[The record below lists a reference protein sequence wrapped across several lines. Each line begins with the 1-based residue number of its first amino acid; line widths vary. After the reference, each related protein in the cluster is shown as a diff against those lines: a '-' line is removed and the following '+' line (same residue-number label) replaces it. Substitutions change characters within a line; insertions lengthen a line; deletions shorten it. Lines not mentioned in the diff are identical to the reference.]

1 MYTDFIKA
9 FEDHIKKTKKDLK
22 KDFQN
27 PLCINSLTF
36 RKTILIEFLK
46 FMFLILSALII
57 FYQGFKI
64 KLLSL
69 PLLKEV
75 IGLKVDINSMKI
87 TFQEELN
94 MSTYKF
100 IVDFI

>member
-1 MYTDFIKA
+1 
-9 FEDHIKKTKKDLK
+9 
-22 KDFQN
+22 
-27 PLCINSLTF
+27 
-36 RKTILIEFLK
+36 
-46 FMFLILSALII
+46 MFLILSALII